1 MALHGTVKGKRR
13 KGGKTILKSG
23 QGWTLPFN
31 KGSENRSR
39 WKGIVG
45 RLSVVPK
52 DLAINT
58 SNDSQTK
65 MYLYKKVDE
74 KIAALPSGLAN

>member
-1 MALHGTVKGKRR
+1 MALHGTVKGTRR

-39 WKGIVG
+39 WKRIVG
-45 RLSVVPK
+45 RLSVVPT

-65 MYLYKKVDE
+65 KYLIRKLMRK
-74 KIAALPSGLAN
+74 